1 MDLCYCFLPLNNN
14 HTGVNVGHNRGQAV
28 EASSCHMVLILV
40 VACCIVNSR
49 LAAVYAFMQCDLR
62 MLSECIIITSFYR
75 KNYEVSGLLYIE
87 NIWTA

>member
-1 MDLCYCFLPLNNN
+1 MWDTTEGRQWKLA
-14 HTGVNVGHNRGQAV
+14 GR
-28 EASSCHMVLILV
+28 HMVLILV

-62 MLSECIIITSFYR
+62 LLSECIIITSFYR